1 MQPLYT
7 EAEFQTAKSRQ
18 PLPLRCLHCNQ
29 TFYKDKN
36 DILSTIAKVGNFKSL
51 FCSTTCR
58 QQHSITS
65 IQIDCQQCSKPFKKQ
80 KRQIEKSKH
89 NFCCQSCAA
98 TYGNAHKKHGT
109 RCSKLEKWLQEQL
122 LLLYPSIEF
131 HFNQTDAINGELD
144 IFIPS
149 LKLAFELNGIF
160 HYEPIYGP
168 EKLSKTQTNDHRKMI
183 ACAEHGIE
191 LCVMDVYHFKYFKEP

>member
-1 MQPLYT
+1 MTCDYCSSSFLKIP
-7 EAEFQTAKSRQ
+7 AE
-18 PLPLRCLHCNQ
+18 
-29 TFYKDKN
+29 
-36 DILSTIAKVGNFKSL
+36 
-51 FCSTTCR
+51 
-58 QQHSITS
+58 
-65 IQIDCQQCSKPFKKQ
+65 IQIN
-80 KRQIEKSKH
+80 KH

-98 TYGNAHKKHGT
+98 KWHNAHKTTGT
-109 RCSKLEKWLQEQL
+109 RVSKLELWLQTQL
-122 LLLYPSIEF
+122 PLLYPSIDF
-131 HFNQTDAINGELD
+131 HFNKTDAINGELD